1 MFDNIMNTVL
11 GALITTSLY
20 HYCDVP
26 IEQALAVGFVAIA
39 ACALGDI
46 SRHLRKATQ

>member
-1 MFDNIMNTVL
+1 MFDNIINTVI
-11 GALITTSLY
+11 GTLIAIGLY

-26 IEQALAVGFVAIA
+26 IEQALAVGSVAIIA
-39 ACALGDI
+39 YTLSDI